1 MTTPSRLE
9 VYQALMDH
17 LRNAPGIS
25 KVSDR
30 PLHHSKVN
38 RADMPMVILLPQA
51 ESHAA
56 RVGGQTVPVLAP
68 VLVLYVSEGEG
79 QGVDVSATQALNAAL
94 DTLDRA
100 FVGPPFSDHR
110 QTLGGL
116 VYQVRISGMV
126 ETDGGEW
133 NSKAG
138 AVIPLEIHLHP

>member
-17 LRNAPGIS
+17 LRNLPGII

-38 RADMPMVILLPQA
+38 RADMPMVILLPA
-51 ESHAA
+51 LESHAA
-56 RVGGQTVPVLAP
+56 QAGGQTVPVLAP

-79 QGVDVSATQALNAAL
+79 VVSATQALNAAL